1 MLEGVVAGRWE
12 GREKE
17 VHADVPSEQFAKVSD
32 YCFVLLGR
40 MLGLPLVVSKFR
52 SDLVKISKF
61 SRVTGAIA
69 GAADTIGHLWQAAV
83 MFKGEWYS

>member
-40 MLGLPLVVSKFR
+40 MLG
-52 SDLVKISKF
+52 
-61 SRVTGAIA
+61 VTPRCEQFQVGFGQNLQIFPC
-69 GAADTIGHLWQAAV
+69 DWGHS
-83 MFKGEWYS
+83 GGS